1 MEHLSSSDAPPRVRP
16 STGRFVIAVLV
27 AWLAATV
34 LDFVINAL
42 ILGTDFKATAGYWRP
57 ASELQALVPVG
68 RLAFLVTVVAYGLIA
83 RYLLRALNLRSGL
96 ALGACLALSA
106 FAGVTLGMY
115 SVVAWP
121 PKMLIAWGLQGA
133 LNALLIGAVF
143 GVLCRDKSAS
153 EAA

>member
-1 MEHLSSSDAPPRVRP
+1 M
-16 STGRFVIAVLV
+16 GRFAAAVLV
-27 AWLAATV
+27 AWVGATV

-57 ASELQALVPVG
+57 ASELRELVPIG
-68 RLAFLVTVVAYGLIA
+68 RLAFLVTVVAYGLIV
-83 RYLLRALNLRSGL
+83 RYLLRTVSLASGL
-96 ALGACLALSA
+96 ALGTCLALSA

-143 GVLCRDKSAS
+143 GVLCRDP
-153 EAA
+153 AA